1 MIRHRRTIAAALVAA
16 GLSVFAGAPA
26 AHADTP
32 DEKFAQ
38 AVSALGIQAS
48 PNADLPLVGHQVC
61 DMLTK
66 AVTGNPNP
74 VPAVRGVVQT
84 LQTNN
89 MTREQAV
96 GLMKVAVAIY
106 CPQNARYVGR

>member
-1 MIRHRRTIAAALVAA
+1 MIRHRSTIAAALVAA
-16 GLSVFAGAPA
+16 GFSVFAGASA
-26 AHADTP
+26 AHADT
-32 DEKFAQ
+32 
-38 AVSALGIQAS
+38 ALGIQTS

-61 DMLTK
+61 DMLTT

-96 GLMKVAVAIY
+96 GLMKVAVVIY
-106 CPQNARYVGR
+106 CPQNARYTGR